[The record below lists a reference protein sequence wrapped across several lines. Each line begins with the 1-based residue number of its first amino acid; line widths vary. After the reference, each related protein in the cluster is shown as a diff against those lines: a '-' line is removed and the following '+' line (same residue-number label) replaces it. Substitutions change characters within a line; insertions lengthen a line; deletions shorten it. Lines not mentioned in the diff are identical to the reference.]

1 MNANIWFIFGAL
13 GVLFTAIQLLPQVI
27 KSMRL
32 RNVSQLSAA
41 MGVIIF
47 LGSITWIVYGF
58 HRRDASIVIANII
71 NLAGAATLLYLK
83 IKWHKHSS

>member
-58 HRRDASIVIANII
+58 HRRDAAIVIANII
-71 NLAGAATLLYLK
+71 NLAAAATLLYLK